1 MRIRVRVK
9 ANARK
14 NEVKQPD
21 QNQFL
26 ISVTAPPVE
35 GKANEKVIELLA
47 EYFHRPK
54 RCITIFRGKASRDK
68 IVEIE

>member
-14 NEVKQPD
+14 NEVKRLD
-21 QNQFL
+21 ENHLL

-47 EYFHRPK
+47 EYFDRPK
-54 RCITIFRGKASRDK
+54 RCITILRGKASRDK
-68 IVEIE
+68 IVEVE